1 MQIVNVGIGHVEQ
14 HSVSAVFGDE
24 LEGIVTTAPSMP
36 PLSRLASMLG
46 DEPSC
51 MTWTSLTLIFQ
62 RCSII
67 NNTEWDT
74 APMRVT
80 PTRLP
85 FRSAGVFM
93 SGLVINRCS
102 PLLTTLATITVSP
115 PRSAAATNTSPA
127 EFTSVR
133 RCISALMPR
142 SHPGP

>member
-1 MQIVNVGIGHVEQ
+1 
-14 HSVSAVFGDE
+14 
-24 LEGIVTTAPSMP
+24 
-36 PLSRLASMLG
+36 MLG

-85 FRSAGVFM
+85 FRSAGVLI
-93 SGLVINRCS
+93 SGLVIK
-102 PLLTTLATITVSP
+102 PLQSLVDDTGDHHGITAAQR
-115 PRSAAATNTSPA
+115 RSNQDIA
-127 EFTSVR
+127 R
-133 RCISALMPR
+133 
-142 SHPGP
+142 